1 VILYRGRTLDLL
13 VLVLLAVVTLY
24 PLFQPDVLPF
34 RSLTFAPDTGF
45 VKIGRASKREAKGL
59 VPAHHNALFES
70 RVMSRDH
77 AQLRVS
83 FDKKVGDVKAI
94 PPPCMKFQLL
104 CNNVR
109 TNAIEHRRSTY
120 GTMAPCMVLGSIVK
134 R

>member
-1 VILYRGRTLDLL
+1 MPDKQ
-13 VLVLLAVVTLY
+13 AVVTLY

-34 RSLTFAPDTGF
+34 RSLTFAPDTEF

-83 FDKKVGDVKAI
+83 FEKKVGHVKAT
-94 PPPCMKFQLL
+94 PSRCMSATRMQH
-104 CNNVR
+104 C
-109 TNAIEHRRSTY
+109 SY
-120 GTMAPCMVLGSIVK
+120 
-134 R
+134 

>member
-1 VILYRGRTLDLL
+1 M
-13 VLVLLAVVTLY
+13 TLY

-34 RSLTFAPDTGF
+34 RSLTFAPDTES

-83 FDKKVGDVKAI
+83 FEKKVGVSRQPHLVA
-94 PPPCMKFQLL
+94 
-104 CNNVR
+104 
-109 TNAIEHRRSTY
+109 S
-120 GTMAPCMVLGSIVK
+120 MAAHMQHCSY
-134 R
+134 